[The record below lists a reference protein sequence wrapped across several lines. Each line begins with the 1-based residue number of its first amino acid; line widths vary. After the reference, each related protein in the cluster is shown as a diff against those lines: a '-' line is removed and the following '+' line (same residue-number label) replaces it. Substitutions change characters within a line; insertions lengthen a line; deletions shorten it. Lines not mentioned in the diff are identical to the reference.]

1 MSFFQIS
8 TIFIISARRPPP
20 LGGGGIVPPACLS
33 LSFLTFELFILYSSL
48 MYWYSVARRNLAL
61 RKTKKVVGYLCKSNA
76 DLSADDVK
84 VPVNGLVSEL
94 PY

>member
-1 MSFFQIS
+1 
-8 TIFIISARRPPP
+8 
-20 LGGGGIVPPACLS
+20 
-33 LSFLTFELFILYSSL
+33 

-76 DLSADDVK
+76 DFSADDVK

-94 PY
+94 PC